1 MLQLGPEPQARAR
14 ENLAHSDNISLLDRR
29 GLLVKV
35 VVLTSALVLC
45 FGALFGFSTASI
57 AGVLADITADFS
69 LSTHAVEMIV
79 TALLV
84 GCFVGA
90 ASAAP
95 VSSRIGRKPSL
106 FLAVVFA
113 LVGYGLI
120 LLVGQVP
127 FGPQLLA
134 GARVLIGLGVGLSS
148 MVVPMYAAEVT
159 AARYRGAVVSM
170 YQLAITVGI
179 LGGYS
184 VPLALMNVASW
195 PVMLALGLVIVVACG
210 LVAGTLPESPRW
222 LQGQGRTGEAQAAA
236 RVFGIADEMGEA
248 APGAAALPLR
258 AVLRQGSTL
267 AVLGLC
273 SALFVLQNF
282 SGIDGILY
290 YAPHIFT
297 ELGFSAGLASLAA
310 TFGLGLV
317 NVLATVAAMVL
328 VDRLGRR
335 PLLIG
340 GSAVMVCALAAV
352 VAAATFDWPFVALGG
367 LSLYIVAFALSLG
380 PLPYVLMSE
389 LFPAAIRERGIAL
402 ASATSWLFNGI
413 VAATFLSVVG
423 VMGLAATIGIFLAV
437 CVVSLLVALTVT
449 PETRAVPLERIE
461 DDVLAGK
468 PLRAIGAGG

>member
-1 MLQLGPEPQARAR
+1 MKA
-14 ENLAHSDNISLLDRR
+14 II
-29 GLLVKV
+29 
-35 VVLTSALVLC
+35 LTSTLVLC

-69 LSTHAVEMIV
+69 LPTRAVEMIV

-106 FLAVVFA
+106 FLAVAFA
-113 LVGYGLI
+113 AMGYGLI
-120 LLVGQVP
+120 LLVPGVA

-159 AARYRGAVVSM
+159 PARYRGAVVSM
-170 YQLAITVGI
+170 YQLAITIGI
-179 LGGYS
+179 LMGYS
-184 VPLALMNVASW
+184 VPLALMELASW

-210 LVAGTLPESPRW
+210 LVAAPLPESPRW
-222 LQGQGRTGEAQAAA
+222 LQGRGQGDAAFAAA
-236 RVFGIADEMGEA
+236 RLFGIVDELSEAGPAA
-248 APGAAALPLR
+248 APLPWR

-273 SALFVLQNF
+273 SSLFVLQNF

-317 NVLATVAAMVL
+317 NVVATVAAMML
-328 VDRLGRR
+328 IDRLGRR

-340 GSAVMVCALAAV
+340 GSAVMVVSLAAV
-352 VAAATFDWPFVALGG
+352 VVAATFDWPFVALGG
-367 LSLYIVAFALSLG
+367 LCLYIVAFALSLG

-389 LFPAAIRERGIAL
+389 LFPTAIRERGIAV
-402 ASATSWLFNGI
+402 ASAISWLFNGI

-423 VMGLAATIGIFLAV
+423 GIGLAATIGIFLAV
-437 CVVSLLVALTVT
+437 CVVSLLVALTLT

-461 DDVLAGK
+461 DDVLEGK
-468 PLRAIGAGG
+468 ALRLIGASA